1 MAGEAKINL
10 ALHGLYLPLLA
21 SGWCPLLPSLPQPY
35 LPASPPLL
43 LTVDELTGK
52 RREDRL
58 NCMCSTTALSPGQLL
73 LQTQNTLFCVY
84 ICMCV
89 SECVSAWVLSDQARG
104 QPSLLKFVFLV
115 VVDTWVLAHLS
126 ACSAM
131 LGSPKQSGYRRS
143 GQEHCRWVG
152 GCIPVVELHFIK
164 IIPSPHYNST
174 SLHVFTRGPTKR
186 LKYVPGCCYSG
197 GMLMCW

>member
-1 MAGEAKINL
+1 MAYIY
-10 ALHGLYLPLLA
+10 LYWLLA
-21 SGWCPLLPSLPQPY
+21 DAPSFPPSL
-35 LPASPPLL
+35 S
-43 LTVDELTGK
+43 LTSQLHPHSCLQWMNWQGK
-52 RREDRL
+52 EEKTVWTACVQQLHCLQANSFYRL
-58 NCMCSTTALSPGQLL
+58 RTHSFA
-73 LQTQNTLFCVY
+73 Y
-84 ICMCV
+84 IFVCMCV

-126 ACSAM
+126 ACSTM

-197 GMLMCW
+197 GMLMCC

>member
-1 MAGEAKINL
+1 
-10 ALHGLYLPLLA
+10 
-21 SGWCPLLPSLPQPY
+21 
-35 LPASPPLL
+35 
-43 LTVDELTGK
+43 
-52 RREDRL
+52 
-58 NCMCSTTALSPGQLL
+58 
-73 LQTQNTLFCVY
+73 
-84 ICMCV
+84 
-89 SECVSAWVLSDQARG
+89 
-104 QPSLLKFVFLV
+104 
-115 VVDTWVLAHLS
+115 
-126 ACSAM
+126 M

-197 GMLMCW
+197 GDVNVLVNTMVLGYERNMRFNENDYKSLATLATL